1 MRGSE
6 SRMNT
11 AVHFV
16 EHLNGFPA
24 QGQEFFV
31 RGQGHSSVPPSIV
44 LFTSPFGTLMPQ
56 TGAFQGIYASD
67 PMSALGH
74 ARCQADVR
82 FTPESGHGPM
92 QL

>member
-31 RGQGHSSVPPSIV
+31 RGQGHSSVLRQLFSSNIIGCCACAASGQLTIV
-44 LFTSPFGTLMPQ
+44 MTRPAIKLRRFG
-56 TGAFQGIYASD
+56 G
-67 PMSALGH
+67 
-74 ARCQADVR
+74 
-82 FTPESGHGPM
+82 
-92 QL
+92 